1 VKKSI
6 LARWQANFWA
16 GLVIVLPGVISVAVV
31 IWLYRN
37 VANITDV
44 LLILLPRGWTHQADG
59 KLYWYWS
66 LVALVLALFLIG
78 VVGVLARYYFGKRM
92 IEWVDGALLR
102 IPVLNKVY
110 GAMKQVNDAF
120 STGNKTS
127 FRTVVMVEFPQPGM
141 YSMGFITTEQPAEAR
156 MKTNHKM
163 VSVFIP
169 LTPNPTS
176 GFLIQVSEEKVTKL
190 EMSVA
195 DGIKYIISLGT
206 IAPGTMRAG
215 QTSETGWRP

>member
-1 VKKSI
+1 VSTKI

-16 GLVIVLPGVISVAVV
+16 GLAIVLPGVISVAVV
-31 IWLYRN
+31 TWLYRN

-44 LLILLPRGWTHQADG
+44 LLILLPRWLTHENKGAG
-59 KLYWYWS
+59 ALYWYWS

-78 VVGVLARYYFGKRM
+78 VVGVLARYYFGKRV

-102 IPVLNKVY
+102 VPVLNKVY

-120 STGNKTS
+120 TTGNKTS
-127 FRTVVMVEFPQPGM
+127 FRTVVLVEFPQPGM
-141 YSMGFITTEQPAEAR
+141 HSMGFITTEQPAYVR
-156 MKTNHKM
+156 TNNNERM

-169 LTPNPTS
+169 LTPNPTA
-176 GFLIQVSEEKVTKL
+176 GFLIAVSEDKVTKL
-190 EMSVA
+190 EMSVT

-206 IAPGTMRAG
+206 IAPGHPKIG
-215 QTSETGWRP
+215 QPF